1 MFMAGRNAE
10 KAGIGSCCTCGLVSL
25 LAPCNLYF
33 LAKTREATREKFGIE
48 VNGFFA
54 NYWVLVYH

>member
-1 MFMAGRNAE
+1 MAGRNAE

-54 NYWVLVYH
+54 NY